1 VLPNFDPGTVG
12 DHGVAGRTAQEE
24 TGMLL
29 LSCKECAS
37 NYFSAASRRKC
48 PNCGAE
54 LEPGSPR
61 GRSLLD
67 LKGDAHAYGN
77 GARNSDFDHLL
88 GLVLSETS
96 PRTDRA

>member
-1 VLPNFDPGTVG
+1 MRL
-12 DHGVAGRTAQEE
+12 Q
-24 TGMLL
+24 LL
-29 LSCKECAS
+29 QRGFPEKMSEL
-37 NYFSAASRRKC
+37 RRR
-48 PNCGAE
+48 P
-54 LEPGSPR
+54 EPGSPR